1 MAEVR
6 WWWQPPY
13 MQDYENQAQ
22 EDRIQ
27 QAKTI
32 TSYIE
37 ANPQLSQN
45 LQGLIEE
52 HFYLPKDVLVGASL
66 IGLTT
71 DSPELAPLVERW
83 LDNEKTWWDKVKAVG
98 RGTVRTAF
106 TAFDSLQDELVK
118 KPLLATQKYLNDKKY
133 NDGVGFAGAMLQLYT
148 NRDSMNDW
156 QKVKKQLGPSV
167 GRQALKNLSEGKK
180 VNLGE
185 GYFANSTLAEDTDI
199 YKEMIARGADPTQAK
214 SIIQS
219 YYGQDITEQERERD
233 EGLSFKARSGQVI
246 KLTPAAPLVASVVEP
261 GTRAYNVMSGIV
273 DGALTLLADPT
284 ILVGGYL
291 NKAGKAVRSLD
302 QSIALSRAG
311 VINNAI
317 RKTVHVP
324 SAKQYVTQTKA
335 GQKIVDQFVL
345 ADDYTTINNLLR
357 GQGDATLHKGL
368 KDSTNRGEIQNLLIE
383 AIEDRQVLNKLNP
396 TSMIMRG
403 KISSALGRTI
413 AGEFGSAVGVKGA
426 ISKSIDDSQLGRIFS
441 TFPVPKLY
449 VNNLDQSFFDLRD
462 WMKFAK
468 VDDAIANP
476 ALDKL
481 ADLAVAQKARV
492 LNPELQQPV
501 NAVENMNDV
510 LEIWNQVLTHIG
522 EKFQSVGLPEELVK
536 GVRKWMSSI
545 DQTRMYFVNELGE
558 LEWFVGSKYEII
570 PKEFREFIAEEIST
584 EDARML
590 TERIVS
596 KFRKNAKVDT
606 AEIDDILGR
615 LQEASNNILEPEAR
629 QLIRQVNSGYYEGAE
644 QAVLDIA
651 EELGVGTAGRV
662 PYGYT
667 GKVSTNRLNIEN
679 LTKIDAD
686 VDLIT
691 QGLKTSEIKSTS
703 EWSDIFGIPIG
714 EEFSLPFRSQ
724 RFLVERDGKQVAVQ
738 VSNVRKIAPDIFQNP
753 QRRVQLEDL
762 ISKEAISE
770 RDLQVILEE
779 KGLSKGFPLY
789 QIEFK
794 PLNIDGRYDANRQ
807 RMLELGLSDNL
818 NSDIARMEYDWGT
831 LSDKVKVEL
840 SDEVN
845 KLPRREQGKVKLAMT
860 QLEEA
865 EKSASRLNAARESL
879 QTQKEAIIAKYSP
892 TPPNISFA
900 RRTLAE
906 QRGFV
911 KTNKTREV
919 TLPDGRV
926 VKTPIYRQ
934 TVSGNEKS
942 VTQFDELDQPIGG
955 ETLRGEFVQ
964 EGILSELIDEGDAI
978 AYLVARKTD
987 ELNNPVTK
995 EAFELKTVTREA
1007 YIDEVTGD
1015 KVIDEI
1021 SENIA
1026 RGRGRNTAVSLD
1038 QAIDNLD
1045 ANLERIQKQVQDQV
1059 RYLEENVPKFKELN
1073 SINARKPKYDEL
1085 TKDWGSIEP
1094 TADDY
1099 RKAAANNLAN
1109 SDGAL
1114 VVLSDADAPGQGLKS
1129 SKNFLE
1135 NGKWDDVEKLEL
1147 EYIDKVTPDIVKSNP
1162 NKIYLFGD
1170 NLERTGKGGQAI
1182 IRDEPNAFGIAT
1194 KKAPRR
1200 DEAAFFTDADYDE
1213 AIKIIDQDIQKALAD
1228 GRTIVIPKAG
1238 LGTGR
1243 AELATRAP
1251 KINQYLQNRLQ
1262 NLSRSID
1269 AQTDLSPGL
1278 YQGNIPHIVI
1288 NPNKAYTP
1296 DEIRDIQTFIKT
1308 NKIQDLGVVG
1318 SSGLTADESVK
1329 LKTLLD
1335 NIIFQTESTDNLRN
1349 TIGGLART
1357 LDDYLTQTDDLGELA
1372 ISEGEIRTLLDE
1384 LVDELKNT
1392 NILQKIEE
1400 GRVSKARPTAHLISE
1415 YYNDGFI
1422 PMPDARLFLRVF
1434 RPMRELGLR
1443 LRGKGSLPQED
1454 FDKLLA
1460 KPVTDLAN
1468 LALKDDKTLMEN
1480 VKVWVKGARTKIKM
1494 NVDEDGINQISEGLL
1509 TSIADGYMQ
1518 RLWKP
1523 SVLLRPAWV
1532 LRVVGEE
1539 QLRMWAADLDNVFAH
1554 PISAFAWVIGRKPQ
1568 RSRQF
1573 LQEERKLLRDDY
1585 LADTFGLGR
1594 GETDIFDESLELAM
1608 EHQQALSQSHAG
1620 ILFGLDP
1627 RRARGF
1633 KVIGKGEKGF
1643 YNAWTSE
1650 LLQLHSDELASRIA
1664 DATVVG
1670 TPGSEAFENAII
1682 RIKED
1687 FWSNENGLAQWRKA
1701 LVSNADDDAKQLKQL
1716 IMQDKKWSDSY
1727 VESVVAR
1734 VHLKTGGEYRAYE
1747 VLSDGRK
1754 IPLDIETPRP
1764 TNPNN
1769 VIRYEIT
1776 QTGDHEL
1783 LRQIAKGHKD
1793 DTEHTIQIF
1802 NRKSNEYEDLV
1813 FNKKMTRSQFRK
1825 YTSWLNNYK
1834 SDSVSDFFKVKAS
1847 RFEADRDYAARADQ
1861 VIETLYA
1868 GLMGVPTNDLSRSSA
1883 FRQFYWRFIEGAYAN
1898 MDDAARATVL
1908 AQAKKVMGR
1917 SAPGSRAKQYI
1928 KNLETMG
1935 KADVTKAITVNDL
1948 KSIDD
1953 LAKAYSLQETKALL
1967 YDLNRRHVIADQLR
1981 LIFPFG
1987 EVYLE
1992 IAGTWTKLLKTQK
2005 TLFGRKIQRTVEAFR
2020 KPSIFGEDE
2029 DEGFFTTDPQT
2040 GQEMYNM
2047 AGFDF
2052 GFNLDRMLNN
2062 PDEDDVAINPITGRP
2077 DIGTPSVKTKMQG
2090 YAGGLNMV
2098 AGSVVPGLGPL
2109 ASLPASAVLPT
2120 RQGIDDVF
2128 FPYGRP
2134 EGEFYDPTFYVKSAM
2149 PNWFKKILAAGGS
2162 LDKDLDRQYT
2172 NEVKTILRAMNTTG
2186 IFDDS
2191 TPAAEQESLQRA
2203 RRLAS
2208 QMLLIRG
2215 IVQAIAP
2222 TGPVTKYEYNIGPE
2236 GSKFL
2241 DPVRIKDEDPNH
2253 HYFAEVLLSDAY
2265 YQFLAEFDGD
2275 RVQATGKFM
2284 KMFGFDPTALLTS
2297 KSKRIR
2303 PSSYTVEGGYFYKQN
2318 KELMDKHP
2326 NVAYY
2331 MFPDSPLDEFDYQAW
2346 ADAFTSGDRVDL
2358 TDEQYQQAIRQAQ
2371 GSLAYE
2377 NYRRMLMDGPMFT
2390 RVPLQK
2396 KFEQLYLFRLQL
2408 QKQFPGYGQTSTVA
2422 PSLDTNSKIELFV
2435 NFVGTEQ
2442 DTEVTM
2448 PDGTKTTVKDLPA
2461 IQGAMQYI
2469 LTRQFLLE
2477 GIRQRYGANASIS
2490 RAEASEA
2497 RKILRNTA
2505 SQLMTKYP
2513 DFYYVYYDLFRLEA
2527 EEQSLGMGYYG

>member
-37 ANPQLSQN
+37 ANPQLSEN

-98 RGTVRTAF
+98 RGTIRGAF
-106 TAFDSLQDELVK
+106 TVFDSLQDELVK

-133 NDGVGFAGAMLQLYT
+133 VDGVGFAGAMLQLYT
-148 NRDSMNDW
+148 NRDAMNDW

-214 SIIQS
+214 DIIQS

-261 GTRAYNVMSGIV
+261 GTKAYNVMSGIV

-345 ADDYTTINNLLR
+345 ADDFTTVNNLLR
-357 GQGDATLHKGL
+357 GQGDATLHQGL
-368 KDSTNRGEIQNLLIE
+368 KNSTNRAEIQDLLID

-396 TSMIMRG
+396 TSMVMRG
-403 KISSALGRTI
+403 KISSALGRSI

-426 ISKSIDDSQLGRIFS
+426 ISKSINDSQLGRIFA

-449 VNNLDQSFFDLRD
+449 VNDLDQSFFDLRD

-468 VDDAIANP
+468 VDDDIANP

-481 ADLAVAQKARV
+481 ASLATAQKARI
-492 LNPELQQPV
+492 LDPDLQQPV
-501 NAVENMNDV
+501 NAVENMNEV

-522 EKFQSVGLPEELVK
+522 QKFENVGLPEELVK

-570 PKEFREFIAEEIST
+570 PKEFREFIAEEISV

-596 KFRKNAKVDT
+596 KFRKNKKVDT

-629 QLIRQVNSGYYEGAE
+629 QLIRQVNSGYYDGAE

-662 PYGYT
+662 PYGFT
-667 GKVSTNRLNIEN
+667 GKVATGKLDIEN
-679 LTKIDAD
+679 LTRHPMNFGMKPDENIYGINTTTM
-686 VDLIT
+686 DLILD
-691 QGLKTSEIKSTS
+691 GKRTSTTRSAGA
-703 EWSDIFGIPIG
+703 WAQAFGRQVG
-714 EEFSLPFRSQ
+714 EEFSLPFRGQ
-724 RFLVERDGKQVAVQ
+724 RLVFTDKQGREVAVQ
-738 VSNVRKIAPDIFQNP
+738 VTKVKKLPADLFTNP
-753 QRRVQLEDL
+753 QRRVLLEDI
-762 ISKEAISE
+762 ISKEGWTE
-770 RDLQVILEE
+770 RAFQKRIESR
-779 KGLSKGFPLY
+779 GLSKGFPLY

-840 SDEVN
+840 SDEIN
-845 KLPRREQGKVKLAMT
+845 KLPRREQAKVKLAMT

-865 EKSASRLNAARESL
+865 EKSGSRLNAARESL
-879 QTQKEAIIAKYSP
+879 KTQRDGIVAKYSP
-892 TPPNISFA
+892 TPANIAFA
-900 RRTLAE
+900 RRAIAE
-906 QRGFV
+906 EQGFV
-911 KTNKTREV
+911 KTNKRI
-919 TLPDGRV
+919 DNAV
-926 VKTPIYRQ
+926 VYRR
-934 TVSGNEKS
+934 GNE
-942 VTQFDELDQPIGG
+942 EG
-955 ETLRGEFVQ
+955 TLADIV
-964 EGILSELIDEGDAI
+964 DKGDALS
-978 AYLVARKTD
+978 YLSARQTD

-995 EAFELKTVTREA
+995 EAFELKTITREA

-1021 SENIA
+1021 SESIA
-1026 RGRGRNTAVSLD
+1026 RGRGRKTAVTLD
-1038 QAIDNLD
+1038 EAIGNLD
-1045 ANLERIQKQVQDQV
+1045 ENIARIQKQVDDQV
-1059 RYLEENVPKFKELN
+1059 FYLENNVPKFKELN
-1073 SINARKPKYDEL
+1073 SINAKKPQYDEL

-1094 TADDY
+1094 SAEDF
-1099 RKAAANNLAN
+1099 RLAAADNLAN

-1135 NGKWDDVEKLEL
+1135 NGKWDDVEKIEL
-1147 EYIDKVTPDIVKSNP
+1147 EYIDDMKPNVLKANP

-1170 NLERTGKGGQAI
+1170 NLERTGTGGQAI
-1182 IRDEPNAFGIAT
+1182 IRNEPNAFGIAT
-1194 KKAPRR
+1194 KKSPRR
-1200 DEAAFFTDADYDE
+1200 DDAAFYTDADYDE
-1213 AIKIIDQDIQKALAD
+1213 AIKIIDEDIQKALND

-1243 AELATRAP
+1243 AQLATRAP

-1269 AQTDLSPGL
+1269 TQTDLSPGL

-1288 NPNKAYTP
+1288 NPNKVYTP
-1296 DEIRDIQTFIKT
+1296 DEIREIQTFIKT

-1318 SSGLTADESVK
+1318 SSGLTTDESVK

-1357 LDDYLTQTDDLGELA
+1357 LDEYLTQTDDLGELA

-1460 KPVTDLAN
+1460 KPVTELAN
-1468 LALKDDKTLMEN
+1468 LALKEDKTLMEN

-1509 TSIADGYMQ
+1509 TGLADGYMQ

-1568 RSRQF
+1568 RTRNF
-1573 LQEERKLLRDDY
+1573 LQDERKLLRDDY

-1594 GETDIFDESLELAM
+1594 GEKDILDESLELAM

-1633 KVIGKGEKGF
+1633 KTVGKGEKGF
-1643 YNAWTSE
+1643 YNAWSSE

-1670 TPGSEAFENAII
+1670 TPGSEAFENAIV

-1687 FWSNENGLAQWRKA
+1687 FWSGELSQWRKA

-1783 LRQIAKGHKD
+1783 LRQIGKGYKD
-1793 DTEHTIQIF
+1793 DTEHSIQIF
-1802 NRKSNEYEDLV
+1802 NRKKNEYEDIV
-1813 FNKKMTRSQFRK
+1813 FNKKMTRGEFRK
-1825 YTSWLNNYK
+1825 YASWLNNYK

-1847 RFEADRDYAARADQ
+1847 RFEANRDYAARADQ

-1898 MDDAARATVL
+1898 MDDAARASVL
-1908 AQAKKVMGR
+1908 AQAKKVMGT
-1917 SAPGSRAKQYI
+1917 SLPGSRARQYI

-1948 KSIDD
+1948 RAIDD
-1953 LAKAYSLQETKALL
+1953 LAKSYSLQETKALL

-2020 KPSIFGEDE
+2020 KPSIFGDDE

-2062 PDEDDVAINPITGRP
+2062 PEKDDVAINPITGRP

-2109 ASLPASAVLPT
+2109 ASLPASAVLPS
-2120 RQGIDDVF
+2120 RQSIDDVF

-2191 TPAAEQESLQRA
+2191 SPAAEQESLQRA
-2203 RRLAS
+2203 RKLAS

-2253 HYFAEVLLSDAY
+2253 HYFAEVILSDAY
-2265 YQFLAEFDGD
+2265 YQFLAEFNGD
-2275 RVQATGKFM
+2275 RVQATGKFI

-2326 NVAYY
+2326 DVAYY

-2346 ADAFTSGDRVDL
+2346 ADAFTAGDRVDL
-2358 TDEQYQQAIRQAQ
+2358 TDVQYQQAIRQAQ

-2377 NYRRMLMDGPMFT
+2377 NFRRMLMDGPMFS

-2408 QKQFPGYGQTSTVA
+2408 QQQFAGYGQTSTVA
-2422 PSLDTNSKIELFV
+2422 PSLDTNSKIELFI
-2435 NFVGTEQ
+2435 NFVKTEG
-2442 DTEVTM
+2442 DTEVVL
-2448 PDGTKTTVKDLPA
+2448 PDGTKTIVKDMPA
-2461 IQGAMQYI
+2461 IEGALQYI
-2469 LTRQFLLE
+2469 LTRQFLLS

-2497 RKILRNTA
+2497 RKMLRNTA
-2505 SQLMTKYP
+2505 SQLMSRYP

>member
-37 ANPQLSQN
+37 ANPQLSEN

-98 RGTVRTAF
+98 RGTIRSAF
-106 TAFDSLQDELVK
+106 TVFDSLQDELVK
-118 KPLLATQKYLNDKKY
+118 KPLLATQKYLNDKKHV
-133 NDGVGFAGAMLQLYT
+133 DGVGFAGAMLQLYT
-148 NRDSMNDW
+148 NRDAMNDW

-199 YKEMIARGADPTQAK
+199 YKEMVARGADPTQAK
-214 SIIQS
+214 DIIQA

-261 GTRAYNVMSGIV
+261 GTKAYNVMSGIV

-345 ADDYTTINNLLR
+345 ADDFTTVNNLLR
-357 GQGDATLHKGL
+357 GQGDATLHQAL
-368 KDSTNRGEIQNLLIE
+368 KNSTNRAEIQDLLID

-403 KISSALGRTI
+403 KISSALGRSI

-426 ISKSIDDSQLGRIFS
+426 ISKSINDSQLGRIFS

-449 VNNLDQSFFDLRD
+449 VNDLDQSFFDLRD

-468 VDDAIANP
+468 VDDDIANP

-481 ADLAVAQKARV
+481 ASLATAQKARI
-492 LNPELQQPV
+492 LDPDLQQPV
-501 NAVENMNDV
+501 NAVENMNEV

-522 EKFQSVGLPEELVK
+522 QKFENVGLPEELVK

-596 KFRKNAKVDT
+596 KFRKNKKVDT
-606 AEIDDILGR
+606 AEIDDILSR

-629 QLIRQVNSGYYEGAE
+629 QLIRQINSGYYDGAE

-662 PYGYT
+662 PYGFT
-667 GKVSTNRLNIEN
+667 GKVATGKLDIDN
-679 LTKIDAD
+679 LTRVNAD
-686 VDLIT
+686 VDLIN
-691 QGLKTSEIKSTS
+691 QGIKTSDIKSAI
-703 EWSDIFGIPIG
+703 EWSNIFGVGVG
-714 EEFSLPFRSQ
+714 EEFSLPFRGQ
-724 RFLVERDGKQVAVQ
+724 RLLMQKDGKQVAVQ
-738 VSNVRKIAPDIFQNP
+738 VSKVHKVSPDLFSNP
-753 QRRVQLEDL
+753 QRRVKLED
-762 ISKEAISE
+762 IVSREGISE
-770 RDLQVILEE
+770 RDLQVILEQ

-794 PLNIDGRYDANRQ
+794 PLNIDGRFDANRQ

-818 NSDIARMEYDWGT
+818 NTDIARMEYDWGT

-840 SDEVN
+840 SDEIN
-845 KLPRREQGKVKLAMT
+845 KLPRREQAKVKLAMT

-865 EKSASRLNAARESL
+865 EKSGSRLNAARTSL
-879 QTQKEAIIAKYSP
+879 QTQRDAIVAKYSP
-892 TPPNISFA
+892 TPANIAFA
-900 RRTLAE
+900 RRAIAE
-906 QRGFV
+906 EQGFV
-911 KTNKTREV
+911 KTNKRIDKAVVYRRGSEEG
-919 TLPDGRV
+919 TLADIV
-926 VKTPIYRQ
+926 
-934 TVSGNEKS
+934 
-942 VTQFDELDQPIGG
+942 
-955 ETLRGEFVQ
+955 
-964 EGILSELIDEGDAI
+964 DEGDALS
-978 AYLVARKTD
+978 YLSARQTD

-995 EAFELKTVTREA
+995 EAFELKTITREA
-1007 YIDEVTGD
+1007 YIDEVTGN

-1021 SENIA
+1021 SESISRGKGRKTAVTLDEAIGNLDENIA
-1026 RGRGRNTAVSLD
+1026 
-1038 QAIDNLD
+1038 
-1045 ANLERIQKQVQDQV
+1045 RIQKQIDDQV
-1059 RYLEENVPKFKELN
+1059 FYLENNVPKFKELN
-1073 SINARKPKYDEL
+1073 SINAKKPQYDEL

-1094 TADDY
+1094 SAEDY
-1099 RKAAANNLAN
+1099 RLAAADNLAN

-1135 NGKWDDVEKLEL
+1135 NGKWDDIEDSIPFEVSTKGDTLGKQFSAL
-1147 EYIDKVTPDIVKSNP
+1147 NAKFKS
-1162 NKIYLFGD
+1162 
-1170 NLERTGKGGQAI
+1170 GQYA
-1182 IRDEPNAFGIAT
+1182 
-1194 KKAPRR
+1194 
-1200 DEAAFFTDADYDE
+1200 
-1213 AIKIIDQDIQKALAD
+1213 
-1228 GRTIVIPKAG
+1228 GRTIEDVYQKTIKKSGKGKPPAQDSILFGKG
-1238 LGTGR
+1238 LDASKIEYEKLWR
-1243 AELATRAP
+1243 MWAEENPVLIKQLVK
-1251 KINQYLQNRLQ
+1251 KINEGYKLVDSFGRPGTVNQAEALTSI
-1262 NLSRSID
+1262 LSKKGLIGNQID
-1269 AQTDLSPGL
+1269 ISPGL

-1288 NPNKAYTP
+1288 NPNKVYTP
-1296 DEIRDIQTFIKT
+1296 DEIREIQTFIKT

-1318 SSGLTADESVK
+1318 SSGLTTDESVK

-1357 LDDYLTQTDDLGELA
+1357 LDEYLTQTDDLGELA

-1460 KPVTDLAN
+1460 KPVTELAN

-1480 VKVWVKGARTKIKM
+1480 VKLWVKGARTRIKM
-1494 NVDEDGINQISEGLL
+1494 NVDEDGVNQISEGLL
-1509 TSIADGYMQ
+1509 TAVADGYMQ

-1554 PISAFAWVIGRKPQ
+1554 PISALAWVIGRKPQ
-1568 RSRQF
+1568 RTRNF
-1573 LQEERKLLRDDY
+1573 LQDERKLLRDDY

-1594 GETDIFDESLELAM
+1594 GETDILDESLELAM

-1633 KVIGKGEKGF
+1633 KTVGKGEKGF
-1643 YNAWTSE
+1643 YNAWSSE

-1687 FWSNENGLAQWRKA
+1687 FWSGELSQWRKA

-1734 VHLKTGGEYRAYE
+1734 VHLKTGGQYRAYE

-1764 TNPNN
+1764 INPNN

-1802 NRKSNEYEDLV
+1802 NRAKNEYEDLV
-1813 FNKKMTRSQFRK
+1813 FNKKMTRKEFRK
-1825 YTSWLNNYK
+1825 YASWLNNYK

-1948 KSIDD
+1948 KAIDD
-1953 LAKAYSLQETKALL
+1953 LAKSYSLQETKALL

-2020 KPSIFGEDE
+2020 KPSIFGAED
-2029 DEGFFTTDPQT
+2029 DEGFFTTDPQS

-2062 PDEDDVAINPITGRP
+2062 PEKDDVAINPITGRP
-2077 DIGTPSVKTKMQG
+2077 DIGTPSIKTKMQG

-2109 ASLPASAVLPT
+2109 ASLPASAVLPN
-2120 RQGIDDVF
+2120 RQSIDEVF

-2203 RRLAS
+2203 RKLAS

-2222 TGPVTKYEYNIGPE
+2222 TGPVTKYEYAIGPE

-2241 DPVRIKDEDPNH
+2241 DPVRIKEEDPKH
-2253 HYFAEVLLSDAY
+2253 HYFAEVILSDAY
-2265 YQFLAEFDGD
+2265 YQFLAEYDGD
-2275 RVQATGKFM
+2275 RVQATGKFI

-2326 NVAYY
+2326 DVAYY

-2346 ADAFTSGDRVDL
+2346 ADAFTAGDRVDL
-2358 TDEQYQQAIRQAQ
+2358 TDVQYQQAIRQAQ

-2377 NYRRMLMDGPMFT
+2377 NFRRMLMDGPMFN
-2390 RVPLQK
+2390 RVPLNK

-2408 QKQFPGYGQTSTVA
+2408 QQQFKGYGQTSTVA
-2422 PSLDTNSKIELFV
+2422 PSLDTNSKIDLFL
-2435 NFVGTEQ
+2435 NFVQLEQ
-2442 DTEVTM
+2442 NSEVVL
-2448 PDGTKTTVKDLPA
+2448 PDGTKTTVAELPA

>member
-66 IGLTT
+66 IGLTNE
-71 DSPELAPLVERW
+71 SPELAPLVERW

-98 RGTVRTAF
+98 RGTIRSAF
-106 TAFDSLQDELVK
+106 TAFNSLQQELFF
-118 KPLLATQKYLNDKKY
+118 KPVLATQKYLNDKKHV
-133 NDGVGFAGAMLQLYT
+133 DGLGFAGAMLQLYT
-148 NRDSMNDW
+148 NREAMNDW
-156 QKVKKQLGPSV
+156 QKLRKQQGLSV
-167 GRQALKNLSEGKK
+167 GRQALKNLQEGKK

-214 SIIQS
+214 NIIQA
-219 YYGQDITEQERERD
+219 YYGEDITNQEL
-233 EGLSFKARSGQVI
+233 EGNQSFTFKARSGQVV

-261 GTRAYNVMSGIV
+261 GTKAYNVMTGIV

-284 ILVGGYL
+284 LLIGGYL

-317 RKTVHVP
+317 RKTVHIP

-345 ADDYTTINNLLR
+345 ADDFTTVNNLLK
-357 GQGDATLHKGL
+357 GQGDATLHQGL
-368 KDSTNRGEIQNLLIE
+368 KNSTNRAEIQDLLID

-396 TSMIMRG
+396 TSMVMRG
-403 KISSALGRTI
+403 KISSALGRSI

-426 ISKSIDDSQLGRIFS
+426 ISKSINDSQLGRIFS

-449 VNNLDQSFFDLRD
+449 VNDLDQSFFDLRD

-468 VDDAIANP
+468 VDDDIANP
-476 ALDKL
+476 ALDKIASL
-481 ADLAVAQKARV
+481 ATAQKARI
-492 LNPELQQPV
+492 LDPDLQEPV
-501 NAVENMNDV
+501 NAVQNMNEV

-522 EKFQSVGLPEELVK
+522 QKFENVGLPEELVK

-570 PKEFREFIAEEIST
+570 PKEFREFIAEEISV

-596 KFRKNAKVDT
+596 KFRKNKKVDT
-606 AEIDDILGR
+606 SEIDDILNR

-629 QLIRQVNSGYYEGAE
+629 QLIRQVNSGYYDGAE

-662 PYGYT
+662 PYGFT
-667 GKVSTNRLNIEN
+667 GKVATGKLDIEN
-679 LTKIDAD
+679 LTRVNAD
-686 VDLIT
+686 VDLIN
-691 QGLKTSEIKSTS
+691 QGIKTSDIKSAN
-703 EWSDIFGIPIG
+703 EWSNIFGVGVG
-714 EEFSLPFRSQ
+714 EEFSLPFRGQ
-724 RFLVERDGKQVAVQ
+724 RLLMQKDGKQVAVQ
-738 VSNVRKIAPDIFQNP
+738 VSKVQKVSPDLFSNP
-753 QRRVQLEDL
+753 QRRVKLED
-762 ISKEAISE
+762 IVSREGISE
-770 RDLQVILEE
+770 RDLQVILEQ

-794 PLNIDGRYDANRQ
+794 PLNIDGRFDANRQ

-840 SDEVN
+840 SDEIN
-845 KLPRREQGKVKLAMT
+845 KLPRREQAKVKLAMT

-865 EKSASRLNAARESL
+865 EKSGSRLNAARASL
-879 QTQKEAIIAKYSP
+879 QTQRDAIVAKYSP
-892 TPPNISFA
+892 TPANIAFA
-900 RRTLAE
+900 RRAIAE
-906 QRGFV
+906 EQGFV
-911 KTNKTREV
+911 KTNKRIDNAVVYRRGSEEG
-919 TLPDGRV
+919 TLADIVNR
-926 VKTPIYRQ
+926 
-934 TVSGNEKS
+934 
-942 VTQFDELDQPIGG
+942 
-955 ETLRGEFVQ
+955 
-964 EGILSELIDEGDAI
+964 GDALS
-978 AYLVARKTD
+978 YLSARQAD

-995 EAFELKTVTREA
+995 EAFELKTITREA

-1021 SENIA
+1021 SESIA
-1026 RGRGRNTAVSLD
+1026 RGRGRKTAVTLD
-1038 QAIDNLD
+1038 EAISNLD
-1045 ANLERIQKQVQDQV
+1045 ENIARLQKQVDDQV
-1059 RYLEENVPKFKELN
+1059 FYLENNVPKFKELN
-1073 SINARKPKYDEL
+1073 SINAKKPQYDEL

-1094 TADDY
+1094 SAEDY
-1099 RKAAANNLAN
+1099 RLAAADNLAN

-1114 VVLSDADAPGQGLKS
+1114 VVLSGADAPGQGLKS

-1135 NGKWDDVEKLEL
+1135 NGKWDVVDD
-1147 EYIDKVTPDIVKSNP
+1147 IDLT
-1162 NKIYLFGD
+1162 
-1170 NLERTGKGGQAI
+1170 E
-1182 IRDEPNAFGIAT
+1182 
-1194 KKAPRR
+1194 
-1200 DEAAFFTDADYDE
+1200 
-1213 AIKIIDQDIQKALAD
+1213 
-1228 GRTIVIPKAG
+1228 
-1238 LGTGR
+1238 
-1243 AELATRAP
+1243 
-1251 KINQYLQNRLQ
+1251 
-1262 NLSRSID
+1262 
-1269 AQTDLSPGL
+1269 GL

-1296 DEIRDIQTFIKT
+1296 DEIREIQTFIKT

-1318 SSGLTADESVK
+1318 SSGLTTDESVK

-1357 LDDYLTQTDDLGELA
+1357 LDEYLTQTDDLGELA

-1460 KPVTDLAN
+1460 KPVTELAN

-1480 VKVWVKGARTKIKM
+1480 VKVWVKGARTRIKM

-1509 TSIADGYMQ
+1509 TGLADGYMQ

-1554 PISAFAWVIGRKPQ
+1554 PISALSWVIGRKPQ
-1568 RSRQF
+1568 RTRKF
-1573 LQEERKLLRDDY
+1573 LQDERKLLRDDY

-1594 GETDIFDESLELAM
+1594 GEKDILDESLELAM

-1633 KVIGKGEKGF
+1633 KTIGKGEKGF
-1643 YNAWTSE
+1643 YNAWSSE

-1682 RIKED
+1682 KIKED
-1687 FWSNENGLAQWRKA
+1687 FWSGKLSQWRKA
-1701 LVSNADDDAKQLKQL
+1701 LVANADDDAKQLKQL

-1783 LRQIAKGHKD
+1783 LRQIAKGYKD

-1802 NRKSNEYEDLV
+1802 NRAKNEYEDLV
-1813 FNKKMTRSQFRK
+1813 FNKKMTRKEFRK
-1825 YTSWLNNYK
+1825 YASWLNNYK

-1847 RFEADRDYAARADQ
+1847 RFEANRDYAARADQ
-1861 VIETLYA
+1861 IIETFYA

-1883 FRQFYWRFIEGAYAN
+1883 FRQFYWRFIEGAYGN
-1898 MDDAARATVL
+1898 MDDVARAKVL
-1908 AQAKKVMGR
+1908 AQAKDVMGIGKKKR
-1917 SAPGSRAKQYI
+1917 LTPGSRASQFI

-1948 KSIDD
+1948 RAIDD
-1953 LAKAYSLQETKALL
+1953 LAKSYALQETKALL
-1967 YDLNRRHVIADQLR
+1967 YDLNKRHVIADQLR

-2020 KPSIFGEDE
+2020 KPSLFGDDE
-2029 DEGFFTTDPQT
+2029 DEGFFTTDPQS

-2047 AGFDF
+2047 AGLPNP
-2052 GFNLDRMLNN
+2052 FNLDRALNN
-2062 PDEDDVAINPITGRP
+2062 PEKDDVAINPITGRP
-2077 DIGTPSVKTKMQG
+2077 DIGTPSVKVKMQG

-2109 ASLPASAVLPT
+2109 ASLPASAMLPS
-2120 RQGIDDVF
+2120 RQSIDEVF

-2149 PNWFKKILAAGGS
+2149 PNWFKKLLAAGGS
-2162 LDKDLDRQYT
+2162 LDKDLDRQYA
-2172 NEVKTILRAMNTTG
+2172 NEVKTIIRAMETTG

-2191 TPAAEQESLQRA
+2191 SPAAEQESLQRA
-2203 RRLAS
+2203 RKLAS
-2208 QMLLIRG
+2208 QTLFMRG
-2215 IVQAIAP
+2215 LVQAIAP
-2222 TGPVTKYEYNIGPE
+2222 TGPVNKYEYSIGPE

-2241 DPVRIKDEDPNH
+2241 DPIKIKEEDPRH
-2253 HYFAEVLLSDAY
+2253 HYFAEVILSDAY
-2265 YQFLAEFDGD
+2265 YQFLAEYNGD
-2275 RVQATGKFM
+2275 RVQATGKFI

-2326 NVAYY
+2326 DVAYY

-2358 TDEQYQQAIRQAQ
+2358 TDVQYKQAIRQAQ

-2377 NYRRMLMDGPMFT
+2377 NFRRMLMDGPMFN
-2390 RVPLQK
+2390 RVPLNK

-2408 QKQFPGYGQTSTVA
+2408 QQQFRGYGQTSTVA
-2422 PSLDTNSKIELFV
+2422 PSLDTNSKIDLFL
-2435 NFVGTEQ
+2435 NFVQLEQ
-2442 DTEVTM
+2442 NSEVVL
-2448 PDGTKTTVKDLPA
+2448 PDGTKTTVAELPA

-2505 SQLMTKYP
+2505 NQLMTKYP